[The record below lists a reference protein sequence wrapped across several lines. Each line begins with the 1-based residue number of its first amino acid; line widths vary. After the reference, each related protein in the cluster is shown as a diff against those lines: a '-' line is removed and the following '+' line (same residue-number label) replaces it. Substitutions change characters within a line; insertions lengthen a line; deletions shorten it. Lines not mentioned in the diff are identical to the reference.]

1 MEKIEKIIVV
11 RGGSVPELSKYD
23 LNRYIQEIY
32 NQFMKDGAIHWRDK
46 DITTKEEFMN
56 TLIDFNDDRHAH
68 GYTTMTDE
76 ELKELNDK
84 MIEPRIVVPTKEL
97 VALENEIEKIYN
109 DMYNQLCTLK
119 LQLEQF
125 KRATIVTTGATKPT
139 TKKKGVK

>member
-23 LNRYIQEIY
+23 LDRYIQEIY
-32 NQFMKDGAIHWRDK
+32 NQFMKDGAINWRDK
-46 DITTKEEFMN
+46 DITTKEEFMD
-56 TLIDFNDDRHAH
+56 TLIDFNNDRHSH

-84 MIEPRIVVPTKEL
+84 LVEPRVVVSTKEL

-109 DMYNQLCTLK
+109 DMYEQLCALK
-119 LQLEQF
+119 IQLKHF
-125 KRATIVTTGATKPT
+125 KRATIVTTGATKST
-139 TKKKGVK
+139 TKKKVTD